1 MHLIEQFFYELRK
14 EKMRMFL
21 TIIAIC
27 WGSANVVLMLSVG
40 EGLHRQLS
48 AGMTAWGDRMLVTWG
63 GNTKKAYGGFP
74 SGRWIPLREE
84 DIPMILQQVPEI
96 EAISAEYRRGGSI
109 SSDERDYNASL
120 AGVYPCYGWMRNIF
134 PDSGGRFINDLD
146 QRNKRRVIVLGNAV
160 RDNLFPNGGE
170 IGKTILYEN
179 IPFLVIGTMKEKLQ
193 TACYNGN
200 DDGQV
205 FIPASTFRALWAG
218 NRMDNIVMA
227 PRTDEDAKAAEQ
239 GFIRAMAAKYR
250 FDPTDDKCFW
260 LLNSVEIGQNTKMV
274 TRGIQIFIGII
285 GALTL
290 LIAGIGVANIMYVA
304 VKERTRE
311 IGIKMAVG
319 ARPGIIISQF
329 VAESLLTVGIGGVLG
344 VGLALGLVEI
354 IKNLPLQEE
363 VMQFI
368 GKPVFSAMLAL
379 ICTTFL
385 GLIGLMA
392 GIFPAR
398 RASSVD
404 PVEALRYE

>member
-1 MHLIEQFFYELRK
+1 M
-14 EKMRMFL
+14 
-21 TIIAIC
+21 
-27 WGSANVVLMLSVG
+27 
-40 EGLHRQLS
+40 
-48 AGMTAWGDRMLVTWG
+48 
-63 GNTKKAYGGFP
+63 
-74 SGRWIPLREE
+74 
-84 DIPMILQQVPEI
+84 
-96 EAISAEYRRGGSI
+96 
-109 SSDERDYNASL
+109 
-120 AGVYPCYGWMRNIF
+120 
-134 PDSGGRFINDLD
+134 
-146 QRNKRRVIVLGNAV
+146 
-160 RDNLFPNGGE
+160 
-170 IGKTILYEN
+170 
-179 IPFLVIGTMKEKLQ
+179 
-193 TACYNGN
+193 
-200 DDGQV
+200 

-319 ARPGIIISQF
+319 ARPGYIISQF

-368 GKPVFSAMLAL
+368 GKPVFSSLLAL